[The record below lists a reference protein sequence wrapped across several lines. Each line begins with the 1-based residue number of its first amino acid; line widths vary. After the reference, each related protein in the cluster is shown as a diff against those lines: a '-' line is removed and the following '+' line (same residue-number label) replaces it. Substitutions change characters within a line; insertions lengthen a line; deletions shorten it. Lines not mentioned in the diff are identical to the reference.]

1 MFERRPP
8 RVINLNLKKP
18 NPYCVLRLNN
28 ALQMKL
34 YYLYMPGCIFFSICY
49 ALYNNFLLSRKH
61 YSYFAEYELQPS
73 TWLGNFGG
81 GVYRRDTSDEE
92 WNTFSGMLNQPVNFM
107 AQIKKIIALFFQK
120 ICSTLYHGSSSISLD
135 LSY

>member
-1 MFERRPP
+1 
-8 RVINLNLKKP
+8 
-18 NPYCVLRLNN
+18 
-28 ALQMKL
+28 MKL
-34 YYLYMPGCIFFSICY
+34 YYTCLDVFFFSICY

-92 WNTFSGMLNQPVNFM
+92 WNTFSGMLNQTVNFT
-107 AQIKKIIALFFQK
+107 A
-120 ICSTLYHGSSSISLD
+120 
-135 LSY
+135 